1 MTEYNLALSGN
12 VTNLEWEVRHSY
24 ILPPDEDPTSIELYA
39 STPLKL
45 FPNPASDV
53 LYWNTTEK
61 IKQIKIID
69 ISGKIV
75 FVSDATILQ
84 SHIDISD
91 LTTGLYFIQLET
103 SNKTY
108 TEKLIKQ

>member
-1 MTEYNLALSGN
+1 MGQFKT
-12 VTNLEWEVRHSY
+12 
-24 ILPPDEDPTSIELYA
+24 
-39 STPLKL
+39 K
-45 FPNPASDV
+45 
-53 LYWNTTEK
+53 WNTTEK

-75 FVSDATILQ
+75 FASDATILQ

-108 TEKLIKQ
+108 TEKLIKQQPEYRETFHENK